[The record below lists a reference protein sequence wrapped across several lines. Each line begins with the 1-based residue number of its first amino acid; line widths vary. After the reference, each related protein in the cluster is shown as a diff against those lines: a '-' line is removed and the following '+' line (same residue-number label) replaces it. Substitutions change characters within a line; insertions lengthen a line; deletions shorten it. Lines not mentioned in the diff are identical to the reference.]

1 MKVNLNNLSCSCLF
15 HLIKNTYK
23 YIFKWDEYSKYSND
37 ERLKR
42 RCRYCH
48 KQKKEHRRRER
59 VIKTNKKQNETP
71 LRYIFSIIVV
81 ILIILGAFQLESL
94 VE

>member
-37 ERLKR
+37 ERLKGIATS
-42 RCRYCH
+42 
-48 KQKKEHRRRER
+48 KKKNIDEE
-59 VIKTNKKQNETP
+59 K
-71 LRYIFSIIVV
+71 
-81 ILIILGAFQLESL
+81 G
-94 VE
+94 

>member
-37 ERLKR
+37 ERLK
-42 RCRYCH
+42 
-48 KQKKEHRRRER
+48 KEGVGIATSKKRTSTKRKGNK
-59 VIKTNKKQNETP
+59 KTNKKSKMKR
-71 LRYIFSIIVV
+71 L
-81 ILIILGAFQLESL
+81 
-94 VE
+94 

>member
-37 ERLKR
+37 ERLK
-42 RCRYCH
+42 
-48 KQKKEHRRRER
+48 KKADSFSAYSKER
-59 VIKTNKKQNETP
+59 FNQEFGVVVDDDAVEALKNEIYT
-71 LRYIFSIIVV
+71 
-81 ILIILGAFQLESL
+81 
-94 VE
+94 